1 MDFNV
6 TNCTKFI
13 EVVSDLPL
21 LLTFK
26 ELPHVECCS
35 RKKYIHNYL
44 RKLLIAP
51 CLCKAGFSLYIS
63 TK

>member
-1 MDFNV
+1 MGFTITD
-6 TNCTKFI
+6 CRKFV
-13 EVVSDLPL
+13 EVLSDLPL
-21 LLTFK
+21 PLTFK

-51 CLCKAGFSLYIS
+51 FPNYMSL
-63 TK
+63 

>member
-1 MDFNV
+1 MGFTITD
-6 TNCTKFI
+6 CRKFV
-13 EVVSDLPL
+13 EVLSDLPL
-21 LLTFK
+21 PLTFKELPLTFK

-51 CLCKAGFSLYIS
+51 FPNYMSL
-63 TK
+63 

>member
-6 TNCTKFI
+6 TNCRKFI

-51 CLCKAGFSLYIS
+51 FPNYMSL
-63 TK
+63 